1 MKTFRNLCTG
11 TGKVGMALVGCMLFP
26 VLIWVG
32 LGAGIYQR
40 NRPVKSVNK
49 EETDL
54 LAWYGLKS

>member
-1 MKTFRNLCTG
+1 MKTFRKTCNG
-11 TGKVGMALVGCMLFP
+11 TGKVALALIGCMLFP

-40 NRPVKSVNK
+40 NRPSKIAGK

-54 LAWYGLKS
+54 LSWYGLKS